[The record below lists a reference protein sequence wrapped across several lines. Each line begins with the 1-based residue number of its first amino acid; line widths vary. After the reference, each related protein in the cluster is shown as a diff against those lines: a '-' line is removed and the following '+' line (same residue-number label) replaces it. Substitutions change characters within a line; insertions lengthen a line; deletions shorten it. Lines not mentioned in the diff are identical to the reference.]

1 MWASIL
7 ISTLLVVLLHTAWRF
22 LNWVWIKPRKLEKL
36 LRKQGFKGNSYRF
49 LFGDAREAAKL
60 YEEAYSKPIGI
71 TDDVTLRAFPLAIK
85 TIRTYGEKSF
95 MWVGPIPVCFVM
107 DLDAIKIILNKFY
120 AFQKSFKAS
129 NPIFK
134 RLVGGLIVYE
144 GEQWSRNRKKLNPAF
159 HMEKLKEIVATMHTQ
174 ATEILDEWSSTIPKD
189 GSSHVVDV
197 YPYFKHFT
205 GCVVSY
211 ALFSSTPTP
220 LVKRTFNII
229 SELTHISNQSQP
241 FSIPGEQYLPIE
253 KYRRANEIEDE
264 LTATFTRMA
273 EERLAQRRAG
283 ERKLEPDLFDLVVDE
298 VEEVDIKDK
307 KGRAAAMY
315 ELIQQCKLF
324 YVAGHESTANLI
336 AWTTVMLAH
345 HQDWQTR
352 IREEVFRVLGDRD
365 ITGDDLSSLKTLT
378 MFIHEVMRL
387 YPPAIELSRVVEE
400 ETTVGDI
407 TFPKGAMVMMP
418 IILLHRNTRI
428 WGDDASEFKP
438 ERFSEGVLK
447 AANGRAAF
455 IPFGWGLRTC
465 IGANLS
471 VIEAKV
477 FTALFLRQFSF
488 ELAPTYS
495 HTPTVAILLQPQ
507 YGIPLILRKL

>member
-1 MWASIL
+1 MLASIL
-7 ISTLLVVLLHTAWRF
+7 ISTVLALLLHTAWRF

-36 LRKQGFKGNSYRF
+36 LRKQGFKGNSYKF

-71 TDDVTLRAFPLAIK
+71 TDDVTPRAFPLAIK

-107 DLDAIKIILNKFY
+107 DLDAIKIILNKFN

-174 ATEILDEWSSTIPKD
+174 ATEVLDEWSSTIPKD
-189 GSSHVVDV
+189 GS
-197 YPYFKHFT
+197 PI
-205 GCVVSY
+205 
-211 ALFSSTPTP
+211 L
-220 LVKRTFNII
+220 LM
-229 SELTHISNQSQP
+229 
-241 FSIPGEQYLPIE
+241 YLPIE
-253 KYRRANEIEDE
+253 KYKRANEIEDE
-264 LTATFTRMA
+264 LTATFSRMA

-283 ERKLEPDLFDLVVDE
+283 EQKLEPDLFDLVVDE
-298 VEEVDIKDK
+298 VEAVDIKNK
-307 KGRAAAMY
+307 RGRAAAMY

-336 AWTTVMLAH
+336 AWTTVMLAY
-345 HQDWQTR
+345 HQDWQAR
-352 IREEVFRVLGDRD
+352 IREEVFRVLGDRN
-365 ITGDDLSSLKTLT
+365 ITGDDLASLKTLT
-378 MFIHEVMRL
+378 MFIHEVLRL

-400 ETTVGDI
+400 ETTVGDV
-407 TFPKGAMVMMP
+407 TYPKDAMIMMP
-418 IILLHRNTRI
+418 IILLHRNPKI
-428 WGDDASEFKP
+428 WGDDALEFKP
-438 ERFSEGVLK
+438 ERFAEGVLK
-447 AANGRAAF
+447 AANGHAAF
-455 IPFGWGLRTC
+455 VPFGWGLRTC

-477 FTALFLRQFSF
+477 FTALFLRRFSF
-488 ELAPTYS
+488 ELAPTYA

-507 YGIPLILRKL
+507 HGIPLILRKL

>member
-1 MWASIL
+1 MFASIL
-7 ISTLLVVLLHTAWRF
+7 ISTVLTLLLHTAWRL
-22 LNWVWIKPRKLEKL
+22 LNWVWIRPRKLEKL

-60 YEEAYSKPIGI
+60 YEEAYSKPIGV
-71 TDDVTLRAFPLAIK
+71 TDDATLRAFPLAIK

-95 MWVGPIPVCFVM
+95 MWVGPVPVCFVM
-107 DLDAIKIILNKFY
+107 ELETIKNILNKFD
-120 AFQKSFKAS
+120 AFQKPFKAS

-144 GEQWSRNRKKLNPAF
+144 GEKWSKNRKKLNPAF

-174 ATEILDEWSSTIPKD
+174 ATEVLDEWSSSIPKD
-189 GSSHVVDV
+189 GSPHIVDV

-220 LVKRTFNII
+220 LVKRTFRII

-253 KYRRANEIEDE
+253 KYKRANEIEDE
-264 LTATFTRMA
+264 LKATFTRMA

-283 ERKLEPDLFDLVVDE
+283 EVKLEPDLFDLVVDD

-307 KGRAAAMY
+307 KGRAAAMH

-336 AWTTVMLAH
+336 AWTTVMLAY
-345 HQDWQTR
+345 HQDWQAR
-352 IREEVFRVLGDRD
+352 IREEVARVLGDRN
-365 ITGDDLSSLKTLT
+365 ITGDDLASLK
-378 MFIHEVMRL
+378 I
-387 YPPAIELSRVVEE
+387 VVEE
-400 ETTVGDI
+400 DTTMGDV
-407 TFPKGAMVMMP
+407 TFPKGAMIMMP
-418 IILLHRNTRI
+418 IILLHRNPKI
-428 WGDDASEFKP
+428 WGDDALEFKP
-438 ERFSEGVLK
+438 ERFAEGVLK
-447 AANGRAAF
+447 AASGHAAF
-455 IPFGWGLRTC
+455 VPFGWGLRTC

-471 VIEAKV
+471 AIEAKV
-477 FTALFLRQFSF
+477 FTALFVRRFSF
-488 ELAPTYS
+488 ELAPTYVHAPS
-495 HTPTVAILLQPQ
+495 VAILLQPQ
-507 YGIPLILRKL
+507 YGIPLTLRKL

>member
-7 ISTLLVVLLHTAWRF
+7 ITTVLALLLHTAWRF
-22 LNWVWIKPRKLEKL
+22 LNWVWIQPRKLEKL
-36 LRKQGFKGNSYRF
+36 LRKQGFKGNSYKF

-60 YEEAYSKPIGI
+60 YEEAYSKPIPI
-71 TDDVTLRAFPLAIK
+71 SDDVTHRAFPLPIK
-85 TIRTYGEKSF
+85 TIKTYGEKSF
-95 MWVGPIPVCFVM
+95 IWVGPIPVMLVM
-107 DLDAIKIILNKFY
+107 DLDAIKIILNKFNS
-120 AFQKSFKAS
+120 FQKSFKAS

-174 ATEILDEWSSTIPKD
+174 ATEILDEWSSMIPKD
-189 GSSHVVDV
+189 GSPLVVDV

-211 ALFSSTPTP
+211 AMFSSTPTP

-229 SELTHISNQSQP
+229 SELTHIANQAQP
-241 FSIPGEQYLPIE
+241 FSIPGEQYLPIK

-264 LTATFTRMA
+264 LTATFTGMA

-283 ERKLEPDLFDLVVDE
+283 QRTGEPDLFDLVVDE
-298 VEEVDIKDK
+298 VEEADIKDK
-307 KGRAAAMY
+307 KARAAAMY

-336 AWTTVMLAH
+336 AWTIIMLAY

-352 IREEVFRVLGDRD
+352 IRQEVVRVLGDRN
-365 ITGDDLSSLKTLT
+365 ITGDDLPSLKMLT
-378 MFIHEVMRL
+378 MFINEVMRL

-400 ETTVGDI
+400 DTTVGDV

-418 IILLHRNTRI
+418 IILLHRNPKI
-428 WGDDASEFKP
+428 WGDDALEFKP
-438 ERFSEGVLK
+438 ERFAEGVLK
-447 AANGRAAF
+447 AANGHAAF

-471 VIEAKV
+471 TIEAKV
-477 FTALFLRQFSF
+477 FTALFLRHFSF
-488 ELAPTYS
+488 ELSPTYA
-495 HTPTVAILLQPQ
+495 HTPSVSILLQPQ